1 MRHQP
6 VLQRSVDRAG
16 NSDVKIMSSKM
27 PEQELYRLATNRV
40 AKKKGVYIHFAV
52 YLAVTALSVVIWFV
66 TGHPGDSFSWFVFLF
81 SVIAAYSEYELTYP

>member
-1 MRHQP
+1 
-6 VLQRSVDRAG
+6 
-16 NSDVKIMSSKM
+16 M

-66 TGHPGDSFSWFVFLF
+66 TGHPGDRSSWFVFLF

>member
-1 MRHQP
+1 MRQQP

-16 NSDVKIMSSKM
+16 NSDAKIMSSKV
-27 PEQELYRLATNRV
+27 PEQELYCLATNRV

-52 YLAVTALSVVIWFV
+52 YLAVTALLVIIWFV
-66 TGHPGDSFSWFVFLF
+66 TAHPRDRFSWFVFLF